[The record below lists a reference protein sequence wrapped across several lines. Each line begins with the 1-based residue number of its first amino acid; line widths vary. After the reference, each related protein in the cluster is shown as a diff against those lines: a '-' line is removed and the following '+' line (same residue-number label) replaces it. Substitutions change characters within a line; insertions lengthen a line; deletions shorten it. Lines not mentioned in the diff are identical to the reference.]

1 MRKASI
7 ALPIAASKARSGV
20 HGLLLGL
27 AAWVVGLCLGFIA
40 AMVCGAIGAVW
51 LWQARRREPRGTLE
65 VSVDETVVQGRF
77 LAFSGSAGAPSAP
90 LPTTWAPLECDYLG
104 PWLAGLRLGGKRL
117 WLWPDSAPADAR
129 RELRRVFHRPGS

>member
-1 MRKASI
+1 MGA
-7 ALPIAASKARSGV
+7 

-40 AMVCGAIGAVW
+40 ATVCAALGALW

-65 VSVDETVVQGRF
+65 VSVDETSVQGRF
-77 LAFSGSAGAPSAP
+77 LPVPSTA
-90 LPTTWAPLECDYLG
+90 LPPVWAPLECDYLG

-129 RELRRVFHRPGS
+129 RRLRRVFHRPGS